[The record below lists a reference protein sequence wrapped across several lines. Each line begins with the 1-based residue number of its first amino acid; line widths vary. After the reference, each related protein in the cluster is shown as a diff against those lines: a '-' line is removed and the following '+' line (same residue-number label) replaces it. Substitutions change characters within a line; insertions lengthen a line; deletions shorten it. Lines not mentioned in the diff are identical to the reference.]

1 MLKHIHLEN
10 FKAQQATDLDFS
22 KINVL
27 TGFNSTGKTTVIQSL
42 AFVKQSLQKKEL
54 SFNDYLLRLGD
65 YREVVSR
72 HDTDLPIRISV
83 TLDGDAEELQY
94 SLEASMGGVVESFAV
109 DGEEGWKWD
118 SRTDGAVEASGRLF
132 FPIAAGGYGGG
143 VFTSPDPA

>member
-83 TLDGDAEELQY
+83 TLDGDAE
-94 SLEASMGGVVESFAV
+94 
-109 DGEEGWKWD
+109 
-118 SRTDGAVEASGRLF
+118 
-132 FPIAAGGYGGG
+132 
-143 VFTSPDPA
+143 

>member
-1 MLKHIHLEN
+1 M
-10 FKAQQATDLDFS
+10 
-22 KINVL
+22 L

-83 TLDGDAEELQY
+83 TLDGDAEELHY
-94 SLEASMGGVVESFAV
+94 SLAWWSPLPSMARK
-109 DGEEGWKWD
+109 DGNG
-118 SRTDGAVEASGRLF
+118 
-132 FPIAAGGYGGG
+132 IAAPTVPSRPQGAC
-143 VFTSPDPA
+143 SSR